1 MTKITTLQK
10 LKLKANGCARMPSLR
25 RISRM
30 LHEYNIPHTLTE
42 SFNTVEHK
50 TKGRNYVNHRH
61 IGRDGYFLHIDG
73 TNIRLNT
80 SSSYYSF
87 DSKGYAQEI
96 VEYLNEKQIK

>member
-1 MTKITTLQK
+1 V
-10 LKLKANGCARMPSLR
+10 
-25 RISRM
+25 
-30 LHEYNIPHTLTE
+30 EY
-42 SFNTVEHK
+42 K

-61 IGRDGYFLHIDG
+61 IGRDGYMLCIDN
-73 TNIRLNT
+73 TKICLNT